1 MDLGDCT
8 LEKDAGRRGSPRI
21 KSSPKA
27 DTAFKTSSEVEVE
40 RPKGEYVGVAP
51 TLVPLVALSTNME
64 DRTLEMVV
72 KMSVGKDEEGDR
84 GVEVG
89 RINLGEERRAEY
101 IGD

>member
-1 MDLGDCT
+1 
-8 LEKDAGRRGSPRI
+8 
-21 KSSPKA
+21 
-27 DTAFKTSSEVEVE
+27 
-40 RPKGEYVGVAP
+40 
-51 TLVPLVALSTNME
+51 ME